1 MIKTS
6 KKLLILTFL
15 ALCISN
21 VYSQDALI
29 KANNDFS
36 FKIYKATKPDLK
48 NFFISPFSLHIALS
62 IANEGANNTTRQ
74 EMDKLLSIE
83 KMDNRADSYRTLIN
97 NVTSPMYSE
106 KYGGNQIFLANSMW
120 INESLKLNDAFQKI
134 VENDYSSEILGFSS
148 NNLST
153 ANKGLSD
160 WVSQKTQNKI
170 TKISGIDKNTRFS
183 IVNAIYFM
191 GEWKIPFKTE
201 KTKEKKFHTIQKEEI
216 DVDFMNNKAYYQYY
230 EDDQIQ
236 CVNLPYKWDQFQMI
250 VVLPKEMYG
259 LNEVEK
265 KLNPEYL
272 SKMEQ
277 SNPSCEVQLSFPKFK
292 IESEIF
298 PIASIIEM
306 GCGEMF
312 SGKAD
317 FSKISDEFLKI
328 GNITHKTF
336 IEIDETKTVAAA
348 VTGLGIVGSATMRKT
363 PPTIK
368 IFNADHPF
376 IFLIVEKK
384 TNAILFIGRFVE

>member
-1 MIKTS
+1 MIKTC
-6 KKLLILTFL
+6 KKLLILTLL
-15 ALCISN
+15 AVCISN

-36 FKIYKATKPDLK
+36 FKIYNATKPDLK

-62 IANEGANNTTRQ
+62 IANEGANTTTRQ
-74 EMDKLLSIE
+74 EIDKLLSIE
-83 KMDNRADSYRTLIN
+83 NMDNRADSYRRLIN
-97 NVTSPMYSE
+97 YVTCPMTSE
-106 KYGGNQIFLANSMW
+106 RNAANQIFLANSMW
-120 INESLKLNDAFQKI
+120 INEGLKLNDAFQKI
-134 VENDYSSEILGFSS
+134 VENNYSSEIFRFSTES
-148 NNLST
+148 LSK
-153 ANKGLSD
+153 ANRELNG

-170 TKISGIDKNTRFS
+170 KKISGIDKDTRLS

-191 GEWKIPFKTE
+191 GEWSIPFKKE
-201 KTKEKKFHTIQKEEI
+201 KTNEKKFHTIQKEEI
-216 DVDFMNNKAYYQYY
+216 DIDFMNNKDYFNYY
-230 EDDQIQ
+230 EDDEIQ
-236 CVNLPYKWDQFQMI
+236 CVKLPYKSHQFEMI

-259 LNEVEK
+259 LNEVEN
-265 KLNPEYL
+265 KLNPAYL
-272 SKMEQ
+272 SKIEQ

-298 PIASIIEM
+298 PIGSIKEM

-348 VTGLGIVGSATMRKT
+348 VTELAMFGSATIRKT
-363 PPTIK
+363 PPTTK

-376 IFLIVEKK
+376 IFLIVVKR

>member
-1 MIKTS
+1 MKRF
-6 KKLLILTFL
+6 LLLTFL
-15 ALCISN
+15 AVCISN

-36 FKIYKATKPDLK
+36 FKIYNATKSDLK
-48 NFFISPFSLHIALS
+48 NFFISPFSLNIALS
-62 IANEGANNTTRQ
+62 IANEGANTTTRQ

-83 KMDNRADSYRTLIN
+83 KMDNRADSYHTLIN
-97 NVTSPMYSE
+97 NVTSPMNFE
-106 KYGGNQIFLANSMW
+106 KNPVNQIYLANSMW
-120 INESLKLNDAFQKI
+120 INESLKLNDTFQKI
-134 VENDYSSEILGFSS
+134 VENNYSSEIYRFSTK
-148 NNLST
+148 NLST
-153 ANKGLSD
+153 ANRELND
-160 WVSQKTQNKI
+160 WVSQKTHNTIK
-170 TKISGIDKNTRFS
+170 KISGIDKGTRLS

-191 GEWKIPFKTE
+191 GEWNIPFKTE

-216 DVDFMNNKAYYQYY
+216 DVDFMNIKAYYNYY
-230 EDDQIQ
+230 EDDEIQ
-236 CVNLPYKWDQFQMI
+236 CVKLPYKWNQFEMI

-265 KLNPEYL
+265 KLNPAYL
-272 SKMEQ
+272 SKIEQ

-292 IESEIF
+292 IESVIF
-298 PIASIIEM
+298 PIASIEEM
-306 GCGEMF
+306 GYSEMF

-317 FSKISDEFLKI
+317 FSNISDEFLKI

-348 VTGLGIVGSATMRKT
+348 VTELGMVGRATMRKT
-363 PPTIK
+363 PPTTK